1 MRYHTFTP
9 GGRHFPVTLTGI
21 CCLMMGMLLGAAWVS
36 STKPQFA
43 TEHLVPVKVVGTC
56 RYGYNAARIVEIRAT
71 KQRCYVKGVIGE
83 PGDEFT
89 IDPDELI
96 DYRPLL
102 PPKESQ

>member
-1 MRYHTFTP
+1 MKKSSSQFIAFTHIIFCMM
-9 GGRHFPVTLTGI
+9 GLMIGTGI
-21 CCLMMGMLLGAAWVS
+21 GGVFFS
-36 STKPQFA
+36 KPQFA

-89 IDPDELI
+89 IDPDALI

-102 PPKESQ
+102 PPKESK